1 MKKIIALIVVLLAGM
16 VWVCRAEV
24 VMSTDDPPHKYQYY
38 TIDKRPS
45 FEPSEF
51 FELHGDTLKYYK
63 TGVKSYSHIVGRD
76 FARAFTR
83 LIDTAFATSRKY
95 YELGCDGTTYYA
107 GSPAGSCSCWSPT
120 SGNTARFAWLFA
132 SLVSMAENYSDERC
146 AACIDTMRALTH
158 AFATAP
164 PFPLFVSVTGIHR
177 PSRAPEYIEIDISP
191 HVSKRESDS
200 KLWLEVYFQTD
211 VSRADEIEQEYTPI
225 LIDLAETAL
234 KSGITGAFYI
244 EVDESADARPVI
256 YEKCEKDFFSAGSA
270 MQYRVS
276 VAQLRNT
283 KAMLRLLKEEKKR
296 SK

>member
-1 MKKIIALIVVLLAGM
+1 MKKIIALIIVFLAGM

-45 FEPSEF
+45 FEPDER
-51 FELHGDTLKYYK
+51 FEIHGDTLKFYK
-63 TGVKSYSHIVGRD
+63 DGLARYSHIVGRD

-120 SGNTARFAWLFA
+120 AGNTARFAWLFA
-132 SLVSMAENYSDERC
+132 LLVSMVENYSEERC
-146 AACIDTMRALTH
+146 AACIDTMRALSH

-164 PFPLFVSVTGIHR
+164 PFPLFVSVTLR
-177 PSRAPEYIEIDISP
+177 KSAKTTELQISP
-191 HVSKRESDS
+191 HYTKDRGAG
-200 KLWLEVYFQTD
+200 WLILNAHFQLNGR
-211 VSRADEIEQEYTPI
+211 SAAQIKKEYDPV
-225 LIDLAETAL
+225 LIGLAEAADKEGL
-234 KSGITGAFYI
+234 TGRIFI
-244 EVDESADARPVI
+244 VVDESASARPVI
-256 YEKCEKDFFSAGSA
+256 LEKALKFPDRKADD
-270 MQYRVS
+270 MQYCVS
-276 VAQLRNT
+276 VAQLKNT
-283 KAMLRLLKEEKKR
+283 KAMLRLLKEGKKR